1 MSLDTIIQKAV
12 GTIPECLAAG
22 YVDISSGMLLSV
34 KTVDSHPREVLDLV
48 AAATADLYEGPN
60 VRAIE
65 QMFRRAR
72 GLPADG
78 EGAYY
83 FQEIIV
89 NSENLIHVFMRGR
102 RYPSYVMVFVCRRTA
117 NLGMALTKARLAM
130 PEIEAAV

>member
-1 MSLDTIIQKAV
+1 MSLDTTIQKSVAS
-12 GTIPECLAAG
+12 IPECLAAG

-34 KTVDSHPREVLDLV
+34 RTVDSHPREVLDLV

-65 QMFRRAR
+65 QMFRRSR
-72 GLPADG
+72 GLPES
-78 EGAYY
+78 EGAHY

-89 NSENLIHVFMRGR
+89 NSENLIHVFMRGK